1 MDFTFTT
8 EQLAFREAIRKFLV
22 VEAAPEMLREI
33 WETTRTGRSAE
44 LRAKLA
50 DQGLTALSVPEAH
63 GGIGLGDVD
72 WVQVHQELGYHG
84 IPDSLTDTAYAAV
97 GLINALPNADA
108 FKTKWLP
115 RIAEGKARVAV
126 GHPINPLV
134 ADAEAADL
142 LLLWHNDEVHAVNQ
156 AAITTRLNPSID
168 LSRRLYH
175 VDWTPSDMTRVC
187 AAKIGKPLWDALT
200 QRASLAVAAQLL
212 GLAQRMMDLG
222 VDHAAQRKQFGKPIG
237 SFQAVK
243 HAMADVA
250 VKIEF
255 AEPVVY
261 RAAVALA
268 RGKAD
273 AAVHIAHA
281 RLAAGEAAHLAAR
294 NSLQVHGAMGYT
306 WEADLQMFMKRAWAL
321 EASWGGRAGQKA
333 CIAEHILA
341 DGAAL
346 GPQHTF
352 N

>member
-22 VEAAPEMLREI
+22 VEAAPEMLRDI

-84 IPDSLTDTAYAAV
+84 IPDSLTDTAYVAV
-97 GLINALPNADA
+97 GLINALPDAEA

-115 RIAEGKARVAV
+115 LIAEGKARVAV

-142 LLLWHNDEVHAVNQ
+142 LLMWHDDEVHALTQ
-156 AAITTRLNPSID
+156 ADIAARLNASID

-175 VDWTPSDMTRVC
+175 VDWTPSDATRLC
-187 AAKIGKPLWDALT
+187 SAKIGKPLWDTLA

-222 VDHAAQRKQFGKPIG
+222 VDYAAQRKQFGKPIG
-237 SFQAVK
+237 TQQAVK
-243 HAMADVA
+243 HAMADIA

-261 RAAVALA
+261 RAAASLA
-268 RGKAD
+268 RRDTNAG
-273 AAVHIAHA
+273 VHIAHA
-281 RLAAGEAAHLAAR
+281 RLATGEAAKLAAR

-321 EASWGGRAGQKA
+321 EATWGNRAYQKA
-333 CIAEHILA
+333 HVADHILA

>member
-22 VEAAPEMLREI
+22 VEAAPEMLRDI

-50 DQGLTALSVPEAH
+50 DQGLTALSVPEAY

-72 WVQVHQELGYHG
+72 WIQVHQELGYHG
-84 IPDSLTDTAYAAV
+84 IPDSLTDTAYVAV
-97 GLINALPNADA
+97 GLINALPEAAA
-108 FKTKWLP
+108 FKAKWLP
-115 RIAEGKARVAV
+115 LIAEGKARVAV

-142 LLLWHNDEVHAVNQ
+142 LLMWHDDEVHALTQ
-156 AAITTRLNPSID
+156 ADLTARLNPSID

-175 VDWTPSDMTRVC
+175 VDWTPTEATRLTTGQ
-187 AAKIGKPLWDALT
+187 IGKPLWDTLA

-222 VDHAAQRKQFGKPIG
+222 VDYAAQRKQFGKPIG
-237 SFQAVK
+237 AQQAVK
-243 HAMADVA
+243 HAMADIA

-261 RAAVALA
+261 RAAASLA
-268 RGKAD
+268 RGNAN
-273 AAVHIAHA
+273 AGVHIAHA
-281 RLAAGEAAHLAAR
+281 RLATGEAARLAAR

-321 EASWGGRAGQKA
+321 EPTWGSRAYQKA
-333 CIAEHILA
+333 RVSEHILA
-341 DGAAL
+341 NGAAL